1 MSFQYVENDKNCY
14 YIYDSPVL
22 DLNEVNNFL
31 SKFKPCIKRMTVVD
45 LRGVQSIDANFLQ
58 ILLDGMS
65 RMSADP
71 LGFQKGYC

>member
-58 ILLDGMS
+58 IL
-65 RMSADP
+65 
-71 LGFQKGYC
+71 